1 MNAGLIYDPRMAEYR
16 FADSHPMRPER
27 FILAVDLI
35 AAWGLAAQTPAHIEP
50 ATDEMLELVHARE
63 LIHAVRNAGTCET
76 MRAVFSADELAS
88 YGIGAGDTPAFP
100 AMHEAAAMVAGGT
113 IAAMDAVL
121 SGRLTRAFN
130 PAGGMHHAHRE
141 RVAGF
146 CVYNDCAVAIAHA
159 AARNPGLRVAYVD
172 IDAHH
177 GDGVEEAF
185 YDRGDVLTLSVHESG
200 QYLYPGTGS
209 ERNMGSD
216 AGAGCTLNVP
226 LPPFAGDSCYRV
238 VLADVIAPALRAY
251 RPDVVVLQ
259 GGADT
264 HRDDPLT
271 HLDLS
276 VAGYLELI
284 DGMRGLCDELC
295 DGRLVMTGGGGYE
308 FRSAVP
314 RMWAGAFAV
323 LSRGLAPDQI
333 PDSWFETRRR
343 RLPSD
348 ALPNEPLTL
357 WEASGGLTEGPA
369 VQAEQLTER
378 ILSELRKSHPL
389 LTG

>member
-1 MNAGLIYDPRMAEYR
+1 
-16 FADSHPMRPER
+16 
-27 FILAVDLI
+27 
-35 AAWGLAAQTPAHIEP
+35 
-50 ATDEMLELVHARE
+50 
-63 LIHAVRNAGTCET
+63 
-76 MRAVFSADELAS
+76 
-88 YGIGAGDTPAFP
+88 AGDTPAFP

-209 ERNMGSD
+209 ERSMGSD

-226 LPPFAGDSCYRV
+226 
-238 VLADVIAPALRAY
+238 
-251 RPDVVVLQ
+251 
-259 GGADT
+259 
-264 HRDDPLT
+264 
-271 HLDLS
+271 
-276 VAGYLELI
+276 
-284 DGMRGLCDELC
+284 
-295 DGRLVMTGGGGYE
+295 
-308 FRSAVP
+308 
-314 RMWAGAFAV
+314 
-323 LSRGLAPDQI
+323 
-333 PDSWFETRRR
+333 
-343 RLPSD
+343 
-348 ALPNEPLTL
+348 
-357 WEASGGLTEGPA
+357 
-369 VQAEQLTER
+369 
-378 ILSELRKSHPL
+378 
-389 LTG
+389 